1 MRFRMKLLPAA
12 VGTLG
17 MLLCAG
23 PVPAQTAVQGIPGT
37 RRSPAGWPAV
47 AEKTGRDAAAITA
60 DILAMVY
67 YANETKI
74 EMGQLALSRGA
85 SAQVRRY
92 GALVV
97 ADHERMDRAL
107 LRYAK
112 TRRGIT
118 VETTSLAGDER
129 PEMQEKAQAIQ
140 RMRTLSGAAFDREL
154 LAAIVPDQQRA
165 IADMESYR
173 LMVDDPDL
181 RELFSKILPIL
192 MQHVTIAAKLESK
205 GHVEFLAAE
214 PNAAASIV
222 KEGAPAK

>member
-1 MRFRMKLLPAA
+1 MRFRMKLLSAA
-12 VGTLG
+12 VSTLG

-23 PVPAQTAVQGIPGT
+23 PVPAQTAAQGVPGT

-67 YANETKI
+67 YANETKM

-107 LRYAK
+107 LAYAK
-112 TRRGIT
+112 ARRGIT
-118 VETTSLAGDER
+118 VESTSLAADER
-129 PEMQEKAQAIQ
+129 PEMQEKAQVIQ
-140 RMRTLSGAAFDREL
+140 RLRTLSGAAFDREL
-154 LAAIVPDQQRA
+154 LAAIAPDQQQA
-165 IADMESYR
+165 IADIESYR

-181 RELFSKILPIL
+181 RELFTKFIPVL

-205 GHVEFLAAE
+205 GHVQYLAAQ
-214 PNAAASIV
+214 PSAAPSIV
-222 KEGAPAK
+222 KGGAPAK